1 MHTATLVDYRGT
13 RVMIDCG
20 ESWLGRLDGLRPEA
34 IVVTHA
40 HPDHAFGLA
49 DGSPCP
55 VYATRTAWRALRRF
69 PIPPDRRRTLRLRD
83 SVVIGGIAFE
93 AFSVVHSIRA
103 PAVGYRISAGRVKVF
118 YVPDVVSIPARSD
131 AFRGISVYV
140 GDGASITRNMV
151 RRERKTGTLF
161 GHATI
166 DRQLEWCR
174 DEGVPRMIVTHCGS
188 DIVGGDEAAAVA
200 RLEALAA
207 RRGVTVTVAHD
218 GMELVVR
225 GAHARVN

>member
-1 MHTATLVDYRGT
+1 
-13 RVMIDCG
+13 MIDCG
-20 ESWLGRLDGLRPEA
+20 ETWLGRLDGLRPDA
-34 IVVTHA
+34 VVITHA
-40 HPDHAFGLA
+40 HPDHAFGLEH
-49 DGSPCP
+49 GSPCP
-55 VYATRTAWRALRRF
+55 VYATRSAWAAMRRF
-69 PIPPDRRRTLRLRD
+69 PIPPARRRTLRLGD

-131 AFRGISVYV
+131 AFRGISLYV

-174 DEGVPRMIVTHCGS
+174 DEGVPWMIVTHCGS
-188 DIVGGDEAAAVA
+188 DIVGGDEAAAIA

-207 RRGVTVTVAHD
+207 RRGVAITVAHD
-218 GMELVVR
+218 GMELVLR
-225 GAHARVN
+225 RARAQVD

>member
-1 MHTATLVDYRGT
+1 M
-13 RVMIDCG
+13 
-20 ESWLGRLDGLRPEA
+20 
-34 IVVTHA
+34 
-40 HPDHAFGLA
+40 
-49 DGSPCP
+49 
-55 VYATRTAWRALRRF
+55 RRF
-69 PIPPDRRRTLRLRD
+69 PIPPARRRTLRLGD

-131 AFRGISVYV
+131 AFRGISLYV

-174 DEGVPRMIVTHCGS
+174 DEGVPWMIVTHCGS
-188 DIVGGDEAAAVA
+188 DIVGGDEAAAIA

-207 RRGVTVTVAHD
+207 RRGVAITVAHD
-218 GMELVVR
+218 GMELVLR
-225 GAHARVN
+225 RARAQVD